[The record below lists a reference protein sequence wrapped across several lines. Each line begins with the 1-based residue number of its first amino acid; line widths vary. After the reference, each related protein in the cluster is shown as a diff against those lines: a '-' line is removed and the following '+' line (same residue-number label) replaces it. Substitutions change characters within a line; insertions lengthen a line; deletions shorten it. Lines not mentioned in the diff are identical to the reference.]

1 MSENYYEQLRE
12 LLDTHPVGCPYA
24 PEIIEILKIL
34 FSEEEAIVALGLGFI
49 PFNIEEIAYRT
60 GIETLKAEEHLES
73 LANKGLVFSR
83 EKNGVKKYSL
93 LNAIQ
98 IFENPYRKGVYDE
111 QIKKLTPLWKKYQST
126 SLPVLGGETTAL
138 LRVIPIEKKIKAGA
152 EVLPYEKVYEMI
164 ETAKVLGISRCS
176 CREFEQNCD
185 SPREGCMHFGAT
197 CTYLVERGFGRY
209 LSKDEMK
216 QKLKEFD
223 ELGLVRQVNN
233 TSDRL
238 EIICHC
244 CPCCCEFL
252 SALKDYDNP
261 RAFTRSAFL
270 PIRDLEKCVGCRI
283 CANQRC
289 PMNAIEMI
297 DEKPVVKIE
306 RCIGCGLCST
316 GCPQDAIRME
326 RSVNVSEPPSSYI
339 DLGMRLL
346 QEKGKL
352 EKFIEVNTP
361 KSGA

>member
-1 MSENYYEQLRE
+1 MSDSVYEQLRE
-12 LLDTHPVGCPYA
+12 LLDTHPVGCPHA

-34 FSEEEAIVALGLGFI
+34 FTEEEARVASGLGFM
-49 PFNIEEIAYRT
+49 PFGIEEIAYRT
-60 GIETLKAEEHLES
+60 GIEPPMAVEHLES
-73 LANKGLVFSR
+73 LANKGLVFAR
-83 EKNGVKKYSL
+83 EKNGIKGYAL
-93 LNAIQ
+93 LSSIQ
-98 IFENPYRKGVYDE
+98 IFENPYRKGVHDE
-111 QIKKLTPLWKKYQST
+111 TINKLTPLWKKYRST
-126 SLPVLGGETTAL
+126 SLPSLGGETTSI
-138 LRVIPIEKKIKAGA
+138 LRVIPIEKKIEAGA
-152 EVLPYEKVYEMI
+152 EALPYEKVYKMI
-164 ETAKVLGISRCS
+164 DNAKVLGISRCS

-223 ELGLVRQVNN
+223 EMGLVRQVNN

-244 CPCCCEFL
+244 CSCCSGFL

-270 PIRDLEKCVGCRI
+270 PVRDLDKCIGCGI
-283 CANQRC
+283 CANERC
-289 PMNAIEMI
+289 PMQAIDMI

-326 RSVNVSEPPSSYI
+326 RSVDVPEPPSSYM
-339 DLGMRLL
+339 DLGLRLL

-352 EKFIEVNTP
+352 GKFMEVNTP

>member
-223 ELGLVRQVNN
+223 EMGLVRQVNN

-297 DEKPVVKIE
+297 AEKPVVKIE